1 MVGKCKKICSTRKEL
16 NNQHL
21 TAHPK
26 IVCDICN
33 KLFDTPSSMNRH
45 RYSHR
50 SPKYCGKSFFF
61 ESELTSHRRCHL
73 KIPGYS
79 CFAKNCNKL
88 YKREAELRAHVI
100 THKKKRIDCPVKTC
114 TYSTY
119 DPRNLA
125 QHNRQHMPI
134 KLECI
139 FCYKKFHYY
148 EQKKRHEPKCDPDPA
163 KLAKMTI
170 LN

>member
-16 NNQHL
+16 NNDHL

-50 SPKYCGKSFFF
+50 SPKYSCADCGKGFFF
-61 ESELTSHRRCHL
+61 KSELTSHRRCHL

-88 YKREAELRAHVI
+88 YKHEAELRAHVI
-100 THKKKRIDCPVKTC
+100 THKRKHIDCPVKTC
-114 TYSTY
+114 TFSTY
-119 DPRNLA
+119 DPRNLT
-125 QHNRQHMPI
+125 QHNRQHMLM
-134 KLECI
+134 KFECI
-139 FCYKKFHYY
+139 FCYEKFRY
-148 EQKKRHEPKCDPDPA
+148 
-163 KLAKMTI
+163 
-170 LN
+170 